1 MKKAPKAPKQ
11 VTPILAN
18 RHYDKAIEQ
27 QIEARAAELY
37 PTGCHVLFTREQAY
51 VMPTDWYA
59 GPGYALPY
67 SGEKR
72 RITIEDISLM
82 KKGDLKPDPDPFGW
96 LRSN

>member
-1 MKKAPKAPKQ
+1 MIHQVGQYGTYRGDFQ

-18 RHYDKAIEQ
+18 RHPDEAIEQ
-27 QIEARAAELY
+27 LIEARAAELY

-59 GPGYALPY
+59 GSGYALPY

-82 KKGDLKPDPDPFGW
+82 KKCDSRHAF
-96 LRSN
+96 